1 MIRNYLK
8 IAWRNILSNKVYSGL
23 NILGL
28 AAGMAVALVIGLWV
42 QYEYTFD
49 RSLPGYE
56 QLYQVRR
63 NFNSNGETL
72 TFSTTSLKLADALRN
87 SIPEI
92 EYVAESD
99 WMESHGLMVGNK
111 KFYMSG
117 AQIGGDFLKMF
128 QYPLIEGNAN
138 NVLRDP
144 YSIVL
149 TESTAKALF
158 GDINPINKTV
168 RVDNKHDL
176 KVTGLLKD
184 LPANSSFQFKYIIPF
199 SYMEQ
204 TQDYVKRSR
213 TGDFGNNSFQQ
224 FVKLKPGISYAQVA
238 SKISDIEKSEPNNV
252 NAKNS
257 KVIMQPLKDWH
268 LYSEYKNGI
277 ANSGFIDYVRI
288 FSVIGILVLLI
299 ACINFVNLSTA
310 RSEKRA
316 KEVGVRKAIGSQ
328 RKDLIFQFLTESTLI
343 TFISFLFCVL
353 FVQLALPSFNLLAST
368 SVSIPFSNIVFWLV
382 MMGCVLI
389 TALLAG
395 GKPAFY
401 LSAFNP
407 VRVLKGS
414 ISGGKSNSLSR
425 RILVVV
431 QFSCSI
437 ALIISTVIIYKQI
450 QHAKDR
456 PTGYNIS
463 NLVATDMNDDL
474 GRNYVALK
482 NELLRSGQVSSVTTA
497 SAPATAVNS
506 HGDITY
512 WPGKHPGETVEMG
525 YIGIS
530 NDYFATLGM
539 RMKEGRNFVSNLKAD
554 TNSVIFN
561 EAAIKRLRLKDPVN
575 QVVTFGMQ
583 HVRIVGVV
591 KDALMI
597 SPFAAADP
605 TAFYVG
611 NGGNLIYRLAP
622 NVNAH
627 DAIAKITKIFNKYN
641 PAFPYTYRFVDDDY
655 NKKFNLEVLIGKL
668 SGIFAGLAIFISC
681 LGLFGLAAYVA
692 EQRTKEI
699 GIRKV
704 LGATVAQVWV
714 LLSKDFIVL
723 VVISCVIASP
733 IAFYFLQNWLQK
745 YDYHIKIGS
754 GVFIISAF
762 AAILITLVTISFQA
776 IKAALA
782 NPVKSLKSE

>member
-1 MIRNYLK
+1 MIRNYIK
-8 IAWRNILSNKVYSGL
+8 IAWRNILNNKVYSAL

-42 QYEYTFD
+42 QYEYSYD

-72 TFSTTSLKLADALRN
+72 TFSSTSLKLADALRN

-99 WMESHGLMVGNK
+99 WNESHGLMVGNK
-111 KFYMSG
+111 KFYMDGIQPGS
-117 AQIGGDFLKMF
+117 DFLKMF
-128 QYPLIEGNAN
+128 QYPLIQGNAGN
-138 NVLRDP
+138 ALHDP

-158 GDINPINKTV
+158 GNENPVNKTV
-168 RVDNKHDL
+168 RIDNQHDL
-176 KVTGLLKD
+176 KVTGVLKD

-199 SYMEQ
+199 GYMEQ
-204 TQDYVKRSR
+204 TRDYVKRSR
-213 TGDFGNNSFQQ
+213 TSSFDNNSFQIY
-224 FVKLKPGISYAQVA
+224 VKLKPGITYAQVA
-238 SKISDIEKSEPNNV
+238 PKIRDIEKSEPNNI

-268 LYSEYKNGI
+268 LYNEYKNGF
-277 ANSGFIDYVRI
+277 ADSGFIDYVHI
-288 FSVIGILVLLI
+288 FSLVGILVLLI
-299 ACINFVNLSTA
+299 ACINFINLSTA

-343 TFISFLFCVL
+343 TFISFLFCLL
-353 FVQLALPSFNLLAST
+353 FVQLVLPSFNLLAST
-368 SVSIPFSNIVFWLV
+368 SVSIPYNNVVFWLA
-382 MMGCVLI
+382 MIGCVLI

-395 GKPAFY
+395 SKPAFY
-401 LSAFNP
+401 LSSFNP
-407 VRVLKGS
+407 VKVLKGTLAA
-414 ISGGKSNSLSR
+414 GKSKSLSR
-425 RILVVV
+425 QILVVI

-450 QHAKDR
+450 KYAKDR

-482 NELLRSGQVSSVTTA
+482 NELLQSGQVSSVTTA
-497 SAPATAVNS
+497 SAPATDVNS

-530 NDYFATLGM
+530 DDYFATLGM
-539 RMKEGRNFVSNLKAD
+539 QMKEGRNFISNFKGD

-575 QVVTFGMQ
+575 QVVTFGKQ
-583 HVRIVGVV
+583 HIRIVGVV
-591 KDALMI
+591 KDALML

-622 NVNAH
+622 NVNTHA
-627 DAIAKITKIFNKYN
+627 AIAKITSIFNKYN

-668 SGIFAGLAIFISC
+668 AGIFAGLAIFISC

-704 LGATVAQVWV
+704 LGATVAQMWV

-723 VVISCVIASP
+723 VVISCVLASP
-733 IAFYFLQNWLQK
+733 IAFYFLQNWLHK

-754 GVFIISAF
+754 GVFIVSAF
-762 AAILITLVTISFQA
+762 AAILITLCTISFQA

-782 NPVKSLKSE
+782 NPVKSLRSE